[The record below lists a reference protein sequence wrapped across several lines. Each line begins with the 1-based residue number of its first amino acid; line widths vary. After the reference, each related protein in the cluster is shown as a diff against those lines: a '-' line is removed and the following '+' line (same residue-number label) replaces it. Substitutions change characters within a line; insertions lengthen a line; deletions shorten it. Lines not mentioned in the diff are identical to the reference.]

1 MERRQLS
8 TVSPRPLVLLV
19 DGHVDTLALCA
30 LALSATGFDVVPATD
45 GADALGRAGQLH
57 PDIIVTKL
65 PMPRYDGRQFI
76 ADLKQNPGTRDIP
89 VVALSD
95 ERHAPIREHPD
106 QIGFAAFLA
115 TDCFPHELARAL
127 RQLLE
132 KTHAVGG
139 R

>member
-8 TVSPRPLVLLV
+8 TVPPRPLVLLV

-45 GADALGRAGQLH
+45 GTDALSRACQLH
-57 PDIIVTKL
+57 PDIIVTTL
-65 PMPRYDGRQFI
+65 PMPRYDGWQFI
-76 ADLKQNPGTRDIP
+76 QDLKQNTGTRDIP

-95 ERHAPIREHPD
+95 ERHAPNRERRG

-132 KTHAVGG
+132 KTHAVSG